1 MIPSLS
7 IIEKSIREEITFELD
22 KIGLLYRIFSRS
34 KDKNSISDKIDRK
47 KSEGKPY
54 SVDGKKM
61 QDVIGIRVVTYFRD
75 DIEIAKKIIENKLE
89 IVSKEIDNLD
99 STVFKP
105 KRTNI
110 VCRFSSE
117 NSNTFI
123 ELQKTDSSNSS
134 WKIIDNTFELQL
146 RTILSEGWHEIDHSL
161 RYKCK
166 DDWSNY
172 GESERML
179 NGIYASLETN
189 DIALKNLF
197 QELAYQH
204 FKTKN
209 WEALIRNKFRLKFQ
223 LKELKG
229 DIKTIMDK
237 KPEIGKKILKLNR
250 NEVLN
255 KISSLENSF
264 PINLNN
270 TVFLI
275 NELYIKDKELEQL
288 TPELI
293 KDYTQQGIKNIGRL
307 C

>member
-22 KIGLLYRIFSRS
+22 KIGLLYRVFSRS

-75 DIEIAKKIIENKLE
+75 DIEIVKKIIENKLE

-110 VCRFSSE
+110 VCRFSFE

-123 ELQKTDSSNSS
+123 ELQKIDSSNSF

-166 DDWSNY
+166 DDWANY

-223 LKELKG
+223 LKELKE

-293 KDYTQQGIKNIGRL
+293 KDYT
-307 C
+307 